1 MVRKILLLKQY
12 LMNSHG
18 STIMFS
24 RYVNFYYHYS
34 FMLGMKQMSQ
44 FTPMGSPYLIS
55 NLVFNFHSS
64 FKDCYNMYWLVLL
77 NGNDAVEFVN

>member
-1 MVRKILLLKQY
+1 
-12 LMNSHG
+12 
-18 STIMFS
+18 
-24 RYVNFYYHYS
+24 
-34 FMLGMKQMSQ
+34 MLDMKQMSQ

-77 NGNDAVEFVN
+77 NGDDAVEFVN